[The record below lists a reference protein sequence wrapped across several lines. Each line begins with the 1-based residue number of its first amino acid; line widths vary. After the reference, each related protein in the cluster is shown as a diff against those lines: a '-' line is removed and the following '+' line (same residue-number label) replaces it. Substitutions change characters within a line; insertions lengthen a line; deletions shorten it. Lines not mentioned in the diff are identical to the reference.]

1 MRIKYIKPL
10 LVCVAILA
18 CLQPA
23 LSNAGT
29 PSASPANSKPTY
41 TRTFEQYVDKN
52 GNIKVPKDYRTS
64 FIFLGSFAVPGGDS
78 LGGLKQLHQVYVDRD
93 SVDYFKAHGEFPDG
107 AILVKELQGTAAADL
122 TTGHASFW
130 DQNLGWFVMIK
141 DTKGRYQKSGI
152 WTDGWGWALI
162 AQEAPTI
169 TTNKD
174 TSTCISCHTPVKK
187 TDWVHIWGY
196 PLLDAHDKISTLNT
210 Q

>member
-1 MRIKYIKPL
+1 MRVKHIKPL
-10 LVCVAILA
+10 LACVAILA

-23 LSNAGT
+23 LSIAGT

-93 SVDYFKAHGEFPDG
+93 SVDYFKTHGEFPDG

-174 TSTCISCHTPVKK
+174 SSTCISCHTPVKK